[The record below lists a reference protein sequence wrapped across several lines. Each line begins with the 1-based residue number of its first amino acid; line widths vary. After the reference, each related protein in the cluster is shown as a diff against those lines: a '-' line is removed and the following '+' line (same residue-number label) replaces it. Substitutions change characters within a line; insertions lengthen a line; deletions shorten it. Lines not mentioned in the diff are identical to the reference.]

1 MGRLVDGVWTTDD
14 ALPTSSTGEFIKPA
28 TTFRSRVTADGSSG
42 FPAVGGRYHL
52 YASYACPWAHRLL
65 ILRNLKGLQDQ
76 ISISDASYA
85 VPGQGWCFSDDL
97 PDPLGNQFLYQIYQK
112 ADPTFTGRVSVPA
125 LWDNEKQTIV
135 SNESSEILEFLNE
148 AYPGPDFFPEA
159 LRAEINEINA
169 YVYDKINNGVY
180 KCGFAKSQQ
189 AYDAAFDSLFEAL
202 DVIDQRLSTQRY
214 LVGSSL
220 TIADIRLFTT
230 LIRFDVAYFGAFKCN
245 LRTIDSYPSLSGYVR
260 DIYQYPGVAET
271 VTLQRY
277 KEGYYKKPNVSP
289 TIVPKGPRI
298 DFSTEHGRQHL
309 P

>member
-1 MGRLVDGVWTTDD
+1 VQ
-14 ALPTSSTGEFIKPA
+14 E
-28 TTFRSRVTADGSSG
+28 
-42 FPAVGGRYHL
+42 
-52 YASYACPWAHRLL
+52 
-65 ILRNLKGLQDQ
+65 
-76 ISISDASYA
+76 
-85 VPGQGWCFSDDL
+85 QGWSFSEAS
-97 PDPLGNQFLYQIYQK
+97 PDPLGSQFLYEIYQR
-112 ADPTFTGRVSVPA
+112 ADPTFTGRVTVPV

-230 LIRFDVAYFGAFKCN
+230 LIRFDVAYFGLFKCN

-271 VTLQRY
+271 VRLDAI
-277 KEGYYKKPNVSP
+277 KKGYSSIPINP
-289 TIVPKGPRI
+289 TKVVPGGPVI